1 MTSSEGRVVGTGA
14 SLSVMSLS
22 HVEKS
27 PSVGA
32 ASEIRFYL
40 LRVQHRR
47 ECRVNLFTN
56 RLHNPAR
63 GFRFLEWK
71 RTYA

>member
-1 MTSSEGRVVGTGA
+1 
-14 SLSVMSLS
+14 
-22 HVEKS
+22 
-27 PSVGA
+27 
-32 ASEIRFYL
+32 
-40 LRVQHRR
+40 VQHRR